1 MMNREQERAR
11 MEELWSVDTNAELLA
26 LKARIEADGGSLTI
40 KRIAELCLVSYDT
53 AVSWMVRRDSPK
65 WRRMP
70 NSTLML
76 LEIILSAQPEQPS
89 NPEGVSHDD

>member
-1 MMNREQERAR
+1 MMNRDEERAR
-11 MEELWSVDTNAELLA
+11 MEALWAVDTNAALLA
-26 LKARIEADGGSLTI
+26 LKESESKAGRKLTI

-53 AVSWMVRRDSPK
+53 AVSWMVRPDSPK

-76 LEIILSAQPEQPS
+76 LQVRLAEQPK
-89 NPEGVSHDD
+89 DDKEAA

>member
-1 MMNREQERAR
+1 MNREQERAR
-11 MEELWSVDTNAELLA
+11 MEELWAVDTNAALLT
-26 LKARIEADGGSLTI
+26 LKESEAKAGRKLTI

-53 AVSWMVRRDSPK
+53 AVSWMVRPDSPK

-76 LEIILSAQPEQPS
+76 LEVRLNAEQPKD
-89 NPEGVSHDD
+89 PAHG